1 MAYKFDA
8 QIRND
13 FGKGAS
19 RRLRRSNLL
28 PVIVYGGDKE
38 PVALSL
44 DNAKLFTAQQN
55 KSFYEESIVLA
66 VAGGEEIA
74 VKPVA
79 IQRHPVNGT
88 LIHIDFMRV

>member
-1 MAYKFDA
+1 MAFRFEAK
-8 QIRND
+8 IRKD

-28 PVIVYGGDKE
+28 PVIVYGGGKE
-38 PVALSL
+38 AVALSL
-44 DNAKLFTAQQN
+44 DGIRVFTAQQN
-55 KSFYEESIVLA
+55 KAFYEETIVLA
-66 VAGGEEIA
+66 VEGGEEIA

-79 IQRHPVNGT
+79 IQRHPVSGT